1 MAHLDMTKFFAQN
14 NGLEPKYWIVKDNEQ
29 AINIAAGTKE
39 WIGTT
44 SSVAPLQSFF
54 VKAKT
59 ANTKELEV
67 EFNTNMQILGT
78 PAPANG
84 SLLRSAPSSHVLTLI
99 AGKEGKQSQA
109 LIAMRSSANDKF
121 TDSEDAELL
130 LDSNLDDVPT
140 IYTVAGTQTVSINVR
155 KNLVHIPIGI
165 YSSDND
171 EIQVTLSG
179 GADFADLSLYD
190 AECKTNLPL
199 VGDKSIFTLKGNC
212 HGRYFL
218 RGSYTATANDDILIP
233 DAISIY
239 SPKRGE
245 VIVTASAP
253 LRSILVYTLDGKL
266 QTAHQ
271 NVNTEVFCLDL
282 PAGIYVIQAATDG
295 DKETSKIAV
304 K

>member
-1 MAHLDMTKFFAQN
+1 MRRLYILVAAAMT
-14 NGLEPKYWIVKDNEQ
+14 V
-29 AINIAAGTKE
+29 IAACGSSSRGTAAQPE
-39 WIGTT
+39 SSGTDNAATAAAPEAADPRT
-44 SSVAPLQSFF
+44 SDEPQADGD
-54 VKAKT
+54 AT
-59 ANTKELEV
+59 R
-67 EFNTNMQILGT
+67 
-78 PAPANG
+78 PARIVI
-84 SLLRSAPSSHVLTLI
+84 S
-99 AGKEGKQSQA
+99 KQS
-109 LIAMRSSANDKF
+109 M
-121 TDSEDAELL
+121 T
-130 LDSNLDDVPT
+130 
-140 IYTVAGTQTVSINVR
+140 
-155 KNLVHIPIGI
+155 
-165 YSSDND
+165 
-171 EIQVTLSG
+171 
-179 GADFADLSLYD
+179 LSLYD

-253 LRSILVYTLDGKL
+253 LSSILVYTLDGKL
-266 QTAHQ
+266 QTARQ

>member
-1 MAHLDMTKFFAQN
+1 
-14 NGLEPKYWIVKDNEQ
+14 
-29 AINIAAGTKE
+29 
-39 WIGTT
+39 
-44 SSVAPLQSFF
+44 
-54 VKAKT
+54 
-59 ANTKELEV
+59 
-67 EFNTNMQILGT
+67 
-78 PAPANG
+78 
-84 SLLRSAPSSHVLTLI
+84 
-99 AGKEGKQSQA
+99 
-109 LIAMRSSANDKF
+109 MRSSANDKF

-253 LRSILVYTLDGKL
+253 LSSILVYTLDGKL
-266 QTAHQ
+266 QTARQ